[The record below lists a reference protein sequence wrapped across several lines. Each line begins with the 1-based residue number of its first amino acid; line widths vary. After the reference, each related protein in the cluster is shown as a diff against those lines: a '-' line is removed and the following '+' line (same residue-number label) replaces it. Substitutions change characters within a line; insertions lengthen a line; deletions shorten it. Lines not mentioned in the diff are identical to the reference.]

1 MANLPI
7 QQMQG
12 NFRYKPAKPDP
23 FTEAVNAAIS
33 SYQNVL
39 QMNQIKEQTE
49 LVKAQQAHMEAQ
61 TQKLQMESGIRGEHK
76 KAAKYFDGMAGILL
90 DKLDGADAGARAQIE
105 QSAKLIMEDFLTAA
119 PEVQEAVLPHCE
131 VFSKNFMDIIKP
143 MIPQTT
149 EEKTEV
155 EREDLEKGRERL
167 EEAREDVIW
176 AEKRVESERKDTE
189 RQKKETGETLD
200 LETAQERTADL
211 TLKLTSGMNNLEILK
226 QGGLDETI
234 FQELVDD
241 ETLQKPQFEMMFKS
255 REDWL
260 RTKKLPEARRKFIL
274 QKQIILNQTM
284 LEMENLVG
292 RYNLKMPAIYDEAYK
307 KSLEQTLGK

>member
-1 MANLPI
+1 
-7 QQMQG
+7 
-12 NFRYKPAKPDP
+12 
-23 FTEAVNAAIS
+23 
-33 SYQNVL
+33 
-39 QMNQIKEQTE
+39 
-49 LVKAQQAHMEAQ
+49 
-61 TQKLQMESGIRGEHK
+61 
-76 KAAKYFDGMAGILL
+76 
-90 DKLDGADAGARAQIE
+90 
-105 QSAKLIMEDFLTAA
+105 
-119 PEVQEAVLPHCE
+119 
-131 VFSKNFMDIIKP
+131 MDIIKP
-143 MIPQTT
+143 MIPQTA

-167 EEAREDVIW
+167 EEVREDVIW